1 MAENAP
7 ALFGPSSPDGPLT
20 LEEFERRFWEEGLAY
35 VAGVDE
41 AGRGAL
47 AGPVVAAAVVLPPG
61 VDCAG
66 IRASKQLDAGLR
78 DELYATLAEGASSWA
93 VGVASSKV
101 IDDVNILNAALLAM
115 RKACVRLAPAPD
127 LLLVDGNRP
136 VPMTVRQK
144 TIVRGD
150 ACCVSIAAASI
161 MAKVHRDRLMTL
173 LDDKYPGYGFAVHKG
188 YGTASHLKAL
198 AELGPSPAHRRS
210 FAPVARHLRGADD
223 LFRQ

>member
-1 MAENAP
+1 
-7 ALFGPSSPDGPLT
+7 
-20 LEEFERRFWEEGLAY
+20 
-35 VAGVDE
+35 
-41 AGRGAL
+41 
-47 AGPVVAAAVVLPPG
+47 
-61 VDCAG
+61 
-66 IRASKQLDAGLR
+66 
-78 DELYATLAEGASSWA
+78 
-93 VGVASSKV
+93 
-101 IDDVNILNAALLAM
+101 
-115 RKACVRLAPAPD
+115 
-127 LLLVDGNRP
+127 
-136 VPMTVRQK
+136 MTVRQK

-210 FAPVARHLRGADD
+210 FAPVARHLREADD